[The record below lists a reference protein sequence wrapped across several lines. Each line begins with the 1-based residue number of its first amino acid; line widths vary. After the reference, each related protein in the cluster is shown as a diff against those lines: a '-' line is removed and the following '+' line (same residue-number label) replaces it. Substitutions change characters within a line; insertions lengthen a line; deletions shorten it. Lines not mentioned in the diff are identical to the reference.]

1 MLNMSKELENL
12 INEGHYH
19 EIADRLHVI
28 ITNIDTHIIQ
38 HPVSKINKK
47 IYSKVDSA
55 VSLLCEA
62 YQEAGQKL

>member
-28 ITNIDTHIIQ
+28 MTNIDTHIIQ

-55 VSLLCEA
+55 VSLLWEA